1 MGAGDAAFAICAV
14 PVDAHKVCPD
24 RSIAGFM
31 KVVAARYWGFRR
43 TSAASRLLALVTV
56 LAFALQSFII
66 QTHIH
71 SGSLAGPSTITTASS
86 PSHSKDSHNK
96 SPADCPLCQAVAHTG
111 AFLTPAAAAM
121 LLPSSVQNIALY
133 LVVRT
138 IAVAHT
144 HGWQSRAPPQH

>member
-1 MGAGDAAFAICAV
+1 
-14 PVDAHKVCPD
+14 
-24 RSIAGFM
+24 M
-31 KVVAARYWGFRR
+31 KVAAARHKGVRR
-43 TSAASRLLALVTV
+43 TNAASRLLAFITV

-71 SGSLAGPSTITTASS
+71 SGSLTGPAAISAASS

-111 AFLTPAAAAM
+111 AFLTPTAAAM
-121 LLPSSVQNIALY
+121 LLPSSVQNIVLC
-133 LVVRT
+133 LVVQTVTAAR
-138 IAVAHT
+138 A